1 LRVQALARPEVGDF
15 LMKHCVAVYDKVG
28 TFKVNVAPDGKTPI
42 RDGGNVAAF
51 FCSPSGYVIH
61 AVAGPRTGEAF
72 LAEAKWAV
80 AAYTNIVGERG
91 LGSAAMQ
98 SGQVPRVTPALRQAH
113 GAALELIT
121 KPNPF
126 APGLELVHHKPSPDP
141 AQRGLEQAGLKQREQ
156 VHRLLRSRAF
166 EPLTVVGPEV
176 YTKILG
182 EKVTTEA
189 VELTGATEARQ
200 AAGTGQSLVE
210 FYSRDKPDDAGTGGE
225 PRK

>member
-1 LRVQALARPEVGDF
+1 VQALARPEVGDF
-15 LMKHCVAVYDKVG
+15 LTQHCVAVYDKVG
-28 TFKVNVAPDGKTPI
+28 TFKVNVGPDGKTAT

-61 AVAGPRTGEAF
+61 AVAGPRTAEAF

-80 AAYTNIVGERG
+80 SAYTNIVGKRG

-113 GAALELIT
+113 ATALELIT
-121 KPNPF
+121 KPNAF

-141 AQRGLEQAGLKQREQ
+141 ALRGIEQAGLKQREQ
-156 VHRLLRSRAF
+156 VHRLLKSRAF

-176 YTKILG
+176 YTKVLG
-182 EKVTTEA
+182 EKVTTES
-189 VELTGATEARQ
+189 VQLTGATEARQ
-200 AAGTGQSLVE
+200 AARTGQSLVE
-210 FYSRDKPDDAGTGGE
+210 FYNGKAADARADKG

>member
-1 LRVQALARPEVGDF
+1 MQALARPEVGDF
-15 LMKHCVAVYDKVG
+15 LTKHCVAVYDKVG

-42 RDGGNVAAF
+42 RNGGNVAAF

-72 LAEAKWAV
+72 LAEAKWAI
-80 AAYTNIVGERG
+80 ATYTNIVGQRG

-113 GAALELIT
+113 AAALELIT

-126 APGLELVHHKPSPDP
+126 APGLELVHHKPSPD
-141 AQRGLEQAGLKQREQ
+141 AGLRGLEQAGLKQREQ
-156 VHRLLRSRAF
+156 VHRLLKSRAF
-166 EPLTVVGPEV
+166 EPLAVVGPEV

-189 VELTGATEARQ
+189 VELSGAPEARQ
-200 AAGTGQSLVE
+200 AGRPGQSLVE
-210 FYSRDKPDDAGTGGE
+210 FYSGGKSLDATSGRGS
-225 PRK
+225 RK